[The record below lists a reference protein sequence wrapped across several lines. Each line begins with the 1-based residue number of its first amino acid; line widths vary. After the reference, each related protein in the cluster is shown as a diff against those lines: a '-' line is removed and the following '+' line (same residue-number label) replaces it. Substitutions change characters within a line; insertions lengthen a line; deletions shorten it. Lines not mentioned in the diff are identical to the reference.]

1 MYMNQ
6 SMESFENWRDSQ
18 YDRPEPDTDTPD
30 EQIVRSY
37 TFDYPND
44 TVLTYT
50 RTGNSSELML
60 SFSSEDP
67 DAGVEELMYA
77 GDQGESMTELVSDL
91 QAELNMMF
99 LNNLMNSRN
108 LTRAE
113 LSASSNIPEST
124 LRDILNGKAQLDRC
138 EAVTLYNLAY
148 ALDVSVED
156 ILEDYWEELA
166 LERAAHTRMP
176 VHDDHSLMNFY
187 VLADSMLGRLRA
199 TGDLAFIDGIDQN
212 EWVERLYDDG
222 QYRCALFLI
231 GVMDYLCR
239 KNGIWQIARYN
250 EYRELRLDSPVYS
263 LSTLNVN
270 SDDGDFQRA
279 RNDAEN
285 NAIPEL
291 GRYGIY
297 LTEEDIRHPA

>member
-1 MYMNQ
+1 MMYLN
-6 SMESFENWRDSQ
+6 
-18 YDRPEPDTDTPD
+18 
-30 EQIVRSY
+30 
-37 TFDYPND
+37 
-44 TVLTYT
+44 
-50 RTGNSSELML
+50 ELMN
-60 SFSSEDP
+60 
-67 DAGVEELMYA
+67 ACHM
-77 GDQGESMTELVSDL
+77 
-91 QAELNMMF
+91 
-99 LNNLMNSRN
+99 SR
-108 LTRAE
+108 AD
-113 LSASSNIPEST
+113 LSARSNIPEST

-138 EAVTLYNLAY
+138 EAATLYNIAY

-156 ILEDYWEELA
+156 ILEGYWDA
-166 LERAAHTRMP
+166 LERDAPSRTS
-176 VHDDHSLMNFY
+176 VHDENSLMNFY
-187 VLADSMLGRLRA
+187 MLADSMLGRLRA

-222 QYRCALFLI
+222 QYRCALFLV

-270 SDDGDFQRA
+270 SGDGDFQRA

>member
-1 MYMNQ
+1 MMYLN
-6 SMESFENWRDSQ
+6 
-18 YDRPEPDTDTPD
+18 
-30 EQIVRSY
+30 
-37 TFDYPND
+37 
-44 TVLTYT
+44 
-50 RTGNSSELML
+50 ELMNACHM
-60 SFSSEDP
+60 S
-67 DAGVEELMYA
+67 
-77 GDQGESMTELVSDL
+77 
-91 QAELNMMF
+91 
-99 LNNLMNSRN
+99 
-108 LTRAE
+108 RAE
-113 LSASSNIPEST
+113 LSARSNIPEST

-138 EAVTLYNLAY
+138 EAATLYNIAY

-156 ILEDYWEELA
+156 ILEGYWDA
-166 LERAAHTRMP
+166 LERDAPARIA
-176 VHDDHSLMNFY
+176 VHDENSLMNFY

-222 QYRCALFLI
+222 QYRCALFLV

>member
-1 MYMNQ
+1 
-6 SMESFENWRDSQ
+6 
-18 YDRPEPDTDTPD
+18 
-30 EQIVRSY
+30 
-37 TFDYPND
+37 
-44 TVLTYT
+44 
-50 RTGNSSELML
+50 
-60 SFSSEDP
+60 
-67 DAGVEELMYA
+67 
-77 GDQGESMTELVSDL
+77 
-91 QAELNMMF
+91 MMF

-113 LSASSNIPEST
+113 LSACSNIPEST

-138 EAVTLYNLAY
+138 AAVTLYNLAY

-166 LERAAHTRMP
+166 HERDAHTRIP

-212 EWVERLYDDG
+212 GWIERLYQSR
-222 QYRCALFLI
+222 QYRCALFLL
-231 GVMDYLCR
+231 GMMDYLCR
-239 KNGIWQIARYN
+239 KNGVRQVARYD
-250 EYRELRLDSPVYS
+250 EYRKARLDGPVYA
-263 LSTLNVN
+263 LRTLNVN
-270 SDDGDFQRA
+270 DDDGAFQRA
-279 RNDAEN
+279 RTEAEN

-297 LTEEDIRHPA
+297 MTEEDIRHPV